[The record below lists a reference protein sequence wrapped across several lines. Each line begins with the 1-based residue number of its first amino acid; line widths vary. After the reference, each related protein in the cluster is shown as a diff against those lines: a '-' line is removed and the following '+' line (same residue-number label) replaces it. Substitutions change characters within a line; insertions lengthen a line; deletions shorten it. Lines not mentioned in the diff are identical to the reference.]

1 MTAQA
6 SAPSF
11 LQEFLGGIKN
21 RLYQVG
27 TGKAAPGTLEREAN
41 DLLTRNYIDA
51 LKRQKTLT
59 PQEERQEQ
67 LNFAREWGKIQQES
81 GLRGTEALLPALL
94 NADQTRTATQTQA
107 YVDRLKPLT
116 DSQSR
121 LQAERAEQERT
132 NLVTNYGTYGDK
144 FMRPAFELQRGME
157 AGNRELR
164 GQIGNRMLD
173 IQENAMKS
181 DIDYRNQLLAMEQ
194 SQNSG
199 LRGFLN
205 NLVMPIAGLGLTAAA
220 LFRG

>member
-1 MTAQA
+1 MAAQA

-67 LNFAREWGKIQQES
+67 LNFAREWSKIQQETGLS
-81 GLRGTEALLPALL
+81 GTQALLPALL
-94 NADQTRTATQTQA
+94 KADRTRTETQTQA
-107 YVDRLKPLT
+107 YVDRLNPLT

-121 LQAERAEQERT
+121 LQAERSEQERK
-132 NLVTNYGTYGDK
+132 NLVTNYETYGNAV
-144 FMRPAFELQRGME
+144 MGPAFELQRGME
-157 AGNRELR
+157 TGNRELR
-164 GQIGNRMLD
+164 GQIGNRLLD
-173 IQENAMKS
+173 IYENASNS
-181 DIDYRNQLLAMEQ
+181 DIAYRNQLLDLERQ
-194 SQNSG
+194 QNSG

-205 NLVMPIAGLGLTAAA
+205 NLAPIAGLGLAAA
-220 LFRG
+220 ELFRG